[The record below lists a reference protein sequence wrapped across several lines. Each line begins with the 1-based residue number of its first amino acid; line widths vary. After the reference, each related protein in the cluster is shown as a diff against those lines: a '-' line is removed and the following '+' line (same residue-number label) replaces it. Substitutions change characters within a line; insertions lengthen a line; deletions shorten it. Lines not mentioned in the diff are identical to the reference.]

1 MNKETKTK
9 LRDMLRKLFAL
20 MGSDNVNE
28 SNAAKSKIDALL
40 KKYQLTWNDAMEIIG
55 ATADAG
61 PDASLLFDM
70 LMRGHRKQAD
80 ELYEI
85 AQAAEFFRTK
95 DDTVCADISV
105 DGHRETWPLH
115 SNGFERWLRRCYR
128 AKFKNA
134 CNSESLKTAILE
146 IEANS
151 DKAPRREL
159 FLRVGTHE
167 GIVYLDLG
175 DDAWTTVAIDP
186 TGWCVLGAPP
196 PVRFTRGPG
205 MLPLPLPEK
214 GGSLEQLRKLLRGG
228 DDDFIIVVAW
238 LLAALRGRPPYPVL
252 TLSGPP
258 GAAKSTMEAL
268 LRDIIDPNAAEP
280 GGLPKD
286 NHALAI
292 GVRSRF
298 VQAWDNISGITA
310 EIADAICRTSTG
322 GGYIVRAFFRDDV
335 EKIFTGTRPV
345 IIAGVE
351 DVAGRHDL
359 ARRTLAITLERISDA
374 QRRKGEAM
382 KAEFAAAWP
391 LVLGRLLDIVS
402 HGLRE
407 LPTTTVENP
416 SSMPDFD
423 HWIAACETAEWP
435 AGTFARAYAAN
446 KESLAAASLEADT
459 VATLIVEML
468 DGGFGWTGTAQELL
482 EKINSKAT
490 EQQKRGKRWPR
501 TPHAM
506 ASRLRRAS
514 EVLRAKGWGV
524 EHSRSPDKKGTRII
538 TIVPTQT
545 PHEDGTQS
553 SETSERQKYNGNS
566 DLGSGD
572 VSDDPPSDDPRR
584 PAGRTSS
591 ESKELIMQAF
601 ERSDISDDVLPT
613 PSERPCAYCGE
624 SHPPPRTCSWDGEV
638 LPLHADC
645 EEYWAR
651 EHESYRDNESWKKT

>member
-1 MNKETKTK
+1 MNEKAKNK
-9 LRDMLRKLFAL
+9 LRDTLRKLFAL
-20 MGSDNVNE
+20 MGSDNANE
-28 SNAAKSKIDALL
+28 SSAAKSKIDALL
-40 KKYQLTWNDAMEIIG
+40 KKYNLTWNDAMEIIG
-55 ATADAG
+55 ATADGG

-70 LMRGHRKQAD
+70 LMRGQRKQAD
-80 ELYEI
+80 ELYEL
-85 AQAAEFFRTK
+85 AKAAEFFRTK
-95 DDTVCADISV
+95 DDTVCADIMI

-115 SNGFERWLRRCYR
+115 SGGFERWLRRCYR
-128 AKFKNA
+128 AKFEQA

-159 FLRVGTHE
+159 FLRLAAHE
-167 GIVYLDLG
+167 AAVYLDLG
-175 DDAWTTVAIDP
+175 DDAWTTVAIDAM
-186 TGWCVLGAPP
+186 GWRVLVTPP

-205 MLPLPLPEK
+205 MLPLPLPQK
-214 GGSLEQLRKLLRGG
+214 GGALELLRKLLRGG
-228 DDDFIIVVAW
+228 DDDFVIVVAW

-286 NHALAI
+286 THALVI

-298 VQAWDNISGITA
+298 VQAWDNISGVTA

-322 GGYIVRAFFRDDV
+322 GGYIVRAFYKDDS

-359 ARRTLAITLERISDA
+359 ARRTLAITLERISDT
-374 QRRKGEAM
+374 QRRKDETM
-382 KAEFAAAWP
+382 KADFAAALP
-391 LVLGRLLDIVS
+391 LILGRLLDIVA
-402 HGLRE
+402 HGLRA
-407 LPTTTVENP
+407 LPDTKVETP

-423 HWIAACETAEWP
+423 YWMAACETAEWP

-482 EKINSKAT
+482 DKINAKAT
-490 EQQKRGKRWPR
+490 EQQKRHKR
-501 TPHAM
+501 
-506 ASRLRRAS
+506 
-514 EVLRAKGWGV
+514 
-524 EHSRSPDKKGTRII
+524 
-538 TIVPTQT
+538 
-545 PHEDGTQS
+545 
-553 SETSERQKYNGNS
+553 
-566 DLGSGD
+566 
-572 VSDDPPSDDPRR
+572 
-584 PAGRTSS
+584 
-591 ESKELIMQAF
+591 
-601 ERSDISDDVLPT
+601 
-613 PSERPCAYCGE
+613 
-624 SHPPPRTCSWDGEV
+624 
-638 LPLHADC
+638 
-645 EEYWAR
+645 
-651 EHESYRDNESWKKT
+651 